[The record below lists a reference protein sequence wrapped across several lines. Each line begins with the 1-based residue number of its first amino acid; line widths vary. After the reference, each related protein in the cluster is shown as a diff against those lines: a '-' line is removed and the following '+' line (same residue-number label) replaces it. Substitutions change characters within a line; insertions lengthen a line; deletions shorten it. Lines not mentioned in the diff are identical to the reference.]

1 MRIRAFISKT
11 ISNITVF
18 TDKIMAFLF
27 PNICPFCGKVSEA
40 GICGACRAK
49 IPYVRNP
56 YCMRC
61 GKPIRREEE
70 EYCYDCSRHSHYYE
84 SGRAVWQHVS
94 VVRPAIYQFK
104 YHNRRIYGRAFARE
118 MVRAYGR
125 TIRKWQIA
133 IIIPIP
139 LSKSRRRKRGY
150 NQAEILAKEIGRLM
164 DIPVDTES
172 LIRNKNTIPQ
182 KVMDAR
188 GRRKNLQHAFAWKG
202 MKLQGVNVLLIDDIY
217 TTGSTID
224 VAAKMVRLAGAEKVH
239 FLAVSIGQGT

>member
-1 MRIRAFISKT
+1 MRIRALISKT

-18 TDKIMAFLF
+18 TDKIMVFLF
-27 PNICPFCGKVSEA
+27 PNTCPFCGRVSEA

-49 IPYVRNP
+49 LPYVRNP

-70 EYCYDCSRHSHYYE
+70 NTVTTAAGTRIIMRAAGR
-84 SGRAVWQHVS
+84 SGSMCQWCARQSINSNIIIDGYMAVH
-94 VVRPAIYQFK
+94 
-104 YHNRRIYGRAFARE
+104 FARE

-224 VAAKMVRLAGAEKVH
+224 VAAKTVRLAGAEKVH
-239 FLAVSIGQGT
+239 FLTVSIGQGT

>member
-27 PNICPFCGKVSEA
+27 PNTCPFCGKVSEA

-49 IPYVRNP
+49 LPYVREP

-61 GKPIRREEE
+61 GKPIRREED

-84 SGRAVWQHVS
+84 SGRAVWQHAS
-94 VVRPAIYQFK
+94 MVRPAIYQFK

-188 GRRKNLQHAFAWKG
+188 GRRKNLQHAFAWNG
-202 MKLQGVNVLLIDDIY
+202 QKLQGVNVLLIDDIY

-224 VAAKMVRLAGAEKVH
+224 MAAKTVRLAGAEKVH
-239 FLAVSIGQGT
+239 FLTVSIGQGT